1 MRQFEGNARS
11 GKKIVVISDKFVP
24 GRFASG
30 FRLSRDGKM
39 KFVGGFLTREEAETD
54 ARRRMNEAIRKN

>member
-1 MRQFEGNARS
+1 MRQFERNARS

-30 FRLSRDGKM
+30 FSLSGEGKM
-39 KFVGGFLTREEAETD
+39 KFVGGFITREAAEAD
-54 ARRRMNEAIRKN
+54 ARRRMNEAIGKN